1 MSDSYERINLL
12 FSFGFTYFW
21 RKAMLNKIDHVDN
34 NSLEIMDLMTGMGE
48 TWDLLKAKFPS
59 ARLSG
64 LDISDGMLKNARK
77 KNKAKYSDNII
88 ILKDNVLDNSLDSNK
103 YDLVFSAFGLKT
115 FNKQQVKILAQEIKR
130 ILKPKGAFALI
141 EISEPENIFFNLFY
155 RIYIGKITPQITR
168 LLLGDPEEYKLLWEY
183 TKRYKNSQWVADIF
197 NDVGLETTY
206 DEYFFG
212 CASGVSGSK
221 T

>member
-1 MSDSYERINLL
+1 
-12 FSFGFTYFW
+12 
-21 RKAMLNKIDHVDN
+21 MLNKIDHVDN